1 MTELPTNAIIDEKPS
16 AIVAAAAQT
25 KILVSDQR
33 GRVLSV
39 QKMNLLNY
47 YMLTRAMGEAA
58 NNPALMDMATTAAAV
73 RRIDTTDFA
82 MPSTEADVRFLM
94 QMLDFDGLKAAGEG
108 LRQLHVKADDG
119 TEAAKNLAGDPIS
132 N

>member
-1 MTELPTNAIIDEKPS
+1 MERKKMDDAPATEQL
-16 AIVAAAAQT
+16 AAAAQN
-25 KILVSDQR
+25 KVLVTDMR
-33 GRVLSV
+33 GRIIAVHKL
-39 QKMNLLNY
+39 NLLNY
-47 YMLTRAMGEAA
+47 YMLAKAMKEDAS
-58 NNPALMDMATTAAAV
+58 NPALMDMATTAAAV

-108 LRQLHVKADDG
+108 LRQLHSKGDDG
-119 TEAAKNLAGDPIS
+119 TEAAKNSVGNPPS